1 MRSILGRRRIAATT
15 VLAATLLVAG
25 CSTNPSSQ
33 DLCANAKN
41 LTSAVEEMRA
51 LKPDGSK
58 LDALSAKVDA
68 ALARLD
74 QFQAVTEGRYDS
86 AVSTLRAN
94 LEGFRQTVAAA
105 GNEAFATVAPQLS
118 ASLKDIST
126 AYAALNESLA
136 TQCKAA

>member
-1 MRSILGRRRIAATT
+1 MRSVLGRRFAATT
-15 VLAATLLVAG
+15 ALATTLLVAG
-25 CSTNPSSQ
+25 CSTSPASQ

-74 QFQAVTEGRYDS
+74 QFQAVSEGRFDT

-94 LEGFRQTVAAA
+94 LEGFKQTLAAA
-105 GNEAFATVAPQLS
+105 GNEALTTAAPQLT

-136 TQCKAA
+136 TQCTAA

>member
-1 MRSILGRRRIAATT
+1 MRSILGGRRIAATT
-15 VLAATLLVAG
+15 VLATTLLAAG
-25 CSTNPSSQ
+25 CSTNPATQ

-68 ALARLD
+68 ALAKLD
-74 QFQAVTEGRYDS
+74 QFQAVTEGRYDT

-105 GNEAFATVAPQLS
+105 GNEAYATVSPQLT